1 MKHTLLI
8 LILILSTIPAVA
20 QDADEEDEE
29 VDYIQMQ
36 VDSILSLITP
46 NTPDSTKARLYCEI
60 ACETD
65 KPDTA
70 LKYSQLSLNLSKDS
84 DIKLIAENNM
94 YISWAYYMKDEDR
107 KSLSFSFK
115 AVELY
120 ESIGDKALVAQ
131 NYVSIAKR
139 YHTLSI
145 YDSIFYYF
153 DKALEIYI
161 ELKDS
166 SLISYTYTSIGNI
179 NSNLGFH
186 KSAHEYYKKALNIA
200 LLAKDAPHMAD
211 AYLHL
216 GYQEDD
222 MNLAKDYLKKAIFLF
237 DSTQTKNPYYIEL
250 KYHAYQYLAR
260 VYINLANE
268 SSDKT
273 YADSCLYYLKK
284 VGTRELD
291 LGEYGNYMTTQIC
304 YADYLCF
311 NGKYQDALKILQSA
325 KRYVDD
331 VECDKKTFT
340 EYYEKL
346 TEIYKKIGDFK
357 NALAASD
364 SMYKY
369 QLYYTND
376 STLNV
381 IANFKTEQATKIH
394 EEETKRLK
402 AEQKQMRTAIFS
414 LIGGLVLVSLLVFY
428 IVRMLNIKRKANR
441 ELTEKNN
448 QLDQQKSEILAQRDE
463 ITAQR
468 DEIATQKE
476 IITQQWQEVEEVN
489 KKLVSSI
496 NYAQRI
502 QTAAISLQ
510 SEVDAMFPENFVYYK
525 PRDIVS
531 GDYYRVASCGKYRVL
546 ITADCT
552 GHGIP
557 GAFLSMLGISALKE
571 YCVTENDAATP
582 GVILDHM
589 REFIKT
595 TLVSS
600 TKKTID
606 DGMDMTICSYDFDAM
621 EMRYAAANQ
630 SAYIIRRGEAIRLKG
645 DRMPVGRY
653 IIDDQHFAT
662 HIQSIE
668 HGDIIYTFSDGIQDQ
683 PGGMDDNPLGRKFL
697 TKNLVKLLTEIAQKP
712 LSEQRDIIDNTITK
726 WRNGRPQVDDITMIG
741 LRIQ

>member
-1 MKHTLLI
+1 MKHILLI
-8 LILILSTIPAVA
+8 LILILSTLPAVA
-20 QDADEEDEE
+20 QDTDEEDDE
-29 VDYIQMQ
+29 VDYIQMK

-46 NTPDSTKARLYCEI
+46 NTPDDKKRNYYCKI
-60 ACETD
+60 GITSKNNDTIIKYATLSMKYCNDTD
-65 KPDTA
+65 FLQNA
-70 LKYSQLSLNLSKDS
+70 LNNYSLALSYFYKGEYRKTLTC
-84 DIKLIAENNM
+84 AF
-94 YISWAYYMKDEDR
+94 
-107 KSLSFSFK
+107 KSLDFFK
-115 AVELY
+115 KFGKIDFDPAETY
-120 ESIGDKALVAQ
+120 TT
-131 NYVSIAKR
+131 IAKC
-139 YHTLSI
+139 YAHLNI
-145 YDSIFYYF
+145 NDSIFYFYN
-153 DKALEIYI
+153 KALD
-161 ELKDS
+161 L
-166 SLISYTYTSIGNI
+166 YTERQDTVYLAFTYEGIGTANF
-179 NSNLGFH
+179 NLGF
-186 KSAHEYYKKALNIA
+186 KKNAATYFEKALDLYSAIKNYPAVATEFANIGASKFDDDKQKA
-200 LLAKDAPHMAD
+200 L
-211 AYLHL
+211 
-216 GYQEDD
+216 
-222 MNLAKDYLKKAIFLF
+222 DYLKKSVEIFDTIPAKRL
-237 DSTQTKNPYYIEL
+237 DILQTYQKYNAYYIIAQIYNIYTKENI
-250 KYHAYQYLAR
+250 Q
-260 VYINLANE
+260 
-268 SSDKT
+268 
-273 YADSCLYYLKK
+273 YADSS
-284 VGTRELD
+284 
-291 LGEYGNYMTTQIC
+291 YMYI
-304 YADYLCF
+304 
-311 NGKYQDALKILQSA
+311 
-325 KRYVDD
+325 
-331 VECDKKTFT
+331 
-340 EYYEKL
+340 
-346 TEIYKKIGDFK
+346 KKIGNRFLDDGFYDMHSLVLQCYALYLAYSGKYKEAVAVMDDCKQYLDSSNSAMIQYYESFYEISKFSGDYK
-357 NALAASD
+357 NALT
-364 SMYKY
+364 YHEKLHEY
-369 QLYYTND
+369 QLKSTND

-414 LIGGLVLVSLLVFY
+414 LIGGLVLVSMLVFY

-510 SEVDAMFPENFVYYK
+510 SEVDALFPENFVYYK

-571 YCVTENDAATP
+571 YCVTEDDAANP
-582 GVILDHM
+582 GIILDHM

-606 DGMDMTICSYDFDAM
+606 DGMDMTICCYDLAAM

-653 IIDDQHFAT
+653 VLDNKHFAT
-662 HIQSIE
+662 HIQPIE
-668 HGDIIYTFSDGIQDQ
+668 HGDMIYTFSDGIQDQ
-683 PGGMDDNPLGRKFL
+683 PGGELDNELGKKFL

-712 LSEQRDIIDNTITK
+712 LAEQRNIIDNTITQ

-741 LRIQ
+741 LRI